1 MIDMLKGV
9 SVVFIYKIFGAL
21 SLLMINMMIG
31 QYYGP
36 EKLGIFSLIV
46 ALLMIGSV
54 LSKAGLDFYILKII
68 PVLDDNLK
76 EISFFIKKIIR
87 IVFFSGLAT
96 SILFFVLSDFINE
109 YVFNSFDATY
119 YILGLAFVAIP
130 FAYIGVLP
138 EIFRGFGELNKY
150 SFFRSVSQNLFVLL
164 LLGAGIL
171 TSVIF
176 DPVYILYLSI
186 IVTIGLIIIYLH
198 FFLKKKGVNI
208 FASGLYKKPILKYSY
223 PMMLTSTM
231 MLITGYT
238 DSLMISY
245 YMDEYQVGLYTVCLS
260 LSIGIIFIQN
270 SVNIYIAPNISKL
283 YSTKNNLEIR
293 RLYYNS
299 VKLSSFFSVFFFLAL
314 NMYPVFFLSLFGEG
328 FSDVK
333 NVLFVVT
340 LSFLINSLCG
350 PVGYTLN
357 MTGNQKINM
366 KVTFFS
372 LALNITANYFLI
384 PVFGILGAA
393 YATFLTMVCKNLIGY
408 YFIHIRVFA
417 VNYG

>member
-1 MIDMLKGV
+1 MDMLKSLTV
-9 SVVFIYKIFGAL
+9 LVIYKIFGAL
-21 SLLMINMMIG
+21 SFVMVSMIIG

-46 ALLMIGSV
+46 ALLVTGSV
-54 LSKAGLDFYILKII
+54 LSKAGLDLYILRII
-68 PVLDDNLK
+68 PALDDNLK

-87 IVFFSGLAT
+87 IIFFSGLAT
-96 SILFFVLSDFINE
+96 SILFFLLSDFINE
-109 YVFNSFDATY
+109 YVFKSFDATY
-119 YILGLAFVAIP
+119 YIFGLAFVAIP
-130 FAYIGVLP
+130 FACIGVLP

-186 IVTIGLIIIYLH
+186 IVTMGLIIIYLH

-208 FASGLYKKPILKYSY
+208 FARGLYKKPILKYSY

-231 MLITGYT
+231 MVITGYV
-238 DSLMISY
+238 DSLMIGY
-245 YMDEYQVGLYTVCLS
+245 YIGEHQVGLYTACLS
-260 LSIGIIFIQN
+260 LSVGIIFIQN
-270 SVNIYIAPNISKL
+270 CVSVYIAPNISKL
-283 YSTKNNLEIR
+283 YSTKNNIEIR

-299 VKLSSFFSVFFFLAL
+299 VKFSSFCSVCVFLAL
-314 NMYPVFFLSLFGEG
+314 NMYPVFFLSLFGED
-328 FSDVK
+328 FLDVK

-340 LSFLINSLCG
+340 MAFLINAIFG
-350 PVGYTLN
+350 PVGYMLN
-357 MTGNQKINM
+357 MTNNQKTNM
-366 KVTFFS
+366 KVMFCC
-372 LALNITANYFLI
+372 LQLNIIANYLMI

-393 YATFLTMVCKNLIGY
+393 YATLLTMASRNLFGY
-408 YFIHIRVFA
+408 YFLRTKVLV
-417 VNYG
+417 VNNG